1 MAIVNVNGVDLYFET
16 TGSGERIV
24 LTHGSWTDA
33 TNWAAVVGALAERF
47 QVVTWDRRGHTRSQ
61 TGKGPGS
68 LSEDAADLAAL
79 IEHLGEPPVH
89 AVGNSYGGS
98 IVLTLLTT
106 RPDLIATAAV
116 HEPPLFALLEG
127 TVDPTLADSL
137 AAADASVA
145 TLIEAGDHRGA
156 AEYFVDNVALGA
168 GSWEQLP
175 EPFRAV
181 LVHNAPTYLD
191 EIRDP
196 KGSSIDAMALAQ
208 TTVPVLLT
216 RGTESPVLFSAVI
229 AELAVLIPTARVEVL
244 TGAGHIPQVTHPDYW
259 VASFMAFH
267 EDITDAKTTQQDNLR
282 WSRAP
287 AIDNKEPLH
296 GIQTRR

>member
-1 MAIVNVNGVDLYFET
+1 MANVDVNGVDLFFET
-16 TGSGERIV
+16 TGSGERVV

-61 TGKGPGS
+61 TGTGPGS

-89 AVGNSYGGS
+89 LVGNSYGGS

-106 RPDLIATAAV
+106 RPDLIASAAV

-127 TVDPTLADSL
+127 TVDTAIVDSL
-137 AAADASVA
+137 AAGERRLGSVA
-145 TLIEAGDHRGA
+145 RLIEAGDHRRA

-168 GSWEQLP
+168 SSWEQLP

-196 KGSSIDAMALAQ
+196 TGSSIDAMALAQ

-216 RGTESPVLFSAVI
+216 RGTESPALFPAVI

-244 TGAGHIPQVTHPDYW
+244 AGAGHIPQVTHPDDW
-259 VASFMAFH
+259 VASLMAFH
-267 EDITDAKTTQQDNLR
+267 DYITDAKTTHQDDLW
-282 WSRAP
+282 WSGAV
-287 AIDNKEPLH
+287 AMDKEPLH
-296 GIQTRR
+296 GIA